1 MKKTVKKTAKKTTN
15 RPTKKTAKKTTKK
28 AAKKETKKESK
39 ILQDAPQEQYF
50 LFCDGHPVRNV
61 TQLAEKLEHIQE
73 EVFNH
78 HVTEDRNDFVNWIK
92 DVFEEVEL
100 AEEIA
105 GLKHKDHIR
114 LAIYKHV
121 VKKTPK
127 KK

>member
-1 MKKTVKKTAKKTTN
+1 MKNQIIKKTPKKTT
-15 RPTKKTAKKTTKK
+15 RKTTKI
-28 AAKKETKKESK
+28 TKTKNK
-39 ILQDAPQEQYF
+39 ILQDAPETQYF
-50 LFCDGHPVRNV
+50 LFCDGQPVKNV

-78 HVTEDRNDFVNWIK
+78 HVTENRNDFVNWIK
-92 DVFEEVEL
+92 DVFEEIEL

-105 GLKHKDHIR
+105 GLKNKDHVR
-114 LAIYKHV
+114 LAIYKHI

>member
-1 MKKTVKKTAKKTTN
+1 M
-15 RPTKKTAKKTTKK
+15 KKTTKK
-28 AAKKETKKESK
+28 STKKTTNKTTKKSTKKPAKKQTKIS
-39 ILQDAPQEQYF
+39 QDAPQEHYF
-50 LFCDGHPVRNV
+50 LFCDGHPVKNV
-61 TQLAEKLEHIQE
+61 TQLAEKLEHIKE

-92 DVFEEVEL
+92 DIFEEVEL

-105 GLKHKDHIR
+105 GLKNKDHVR

-121 VKKTPK
+121 VKKSPK